1 MITIPLRPRHG
12 RNRSAIVRVALF
24 MVFAVLT
31 AWSMYANCQEECS
44 LMVQGK
50 IAPAVSI
57 HISPDSI
64 EWNELYPGANALDN
78 AVTVTMF
85 SNVNYKATIN
95 CSTPYMKGPGP
106 ADLLRNP
113 LEWKC
118 SDSDFEPMSVSP
130 ATIRLGGPSADG
142 GDSELISFRQVVDY
156 SDHPLDN
163 PATAYTITVRFAIE
177 PRL

>member
-24 MVFAVLT
+24 MVFAVLMV
-31 AWSMYANCQEECS
+31 WSMYANCQEECS
-44 LMVQGK
+44 LVVQGK
-50 IAPAVSI
+50 IIPAVSI
-57 HISPDSI
+57 YVSPDSI
-64 EWNELYPGANALDN
+64 EWNELYPGANVLDN

-106 ADLLRNP
+106 AEFLSSP

-118 SDSDFEPMSVSP
+118 SDGDFEPVSVLP

-142 GDSELISFRQVVDY
+142 GDSALISFRQVVEY

-163 PATAYTITVRFAIE
+163 PATAYATTVRFTIE

>member
-1 MITIPLRPRHG
+1 MITIPLRPDDG
-12 RNRSAIVRVALF
+12 RNRSAIVRVALL

-31 AWSMYANCQEECS
+31 VWSMYANCQEECS
-44 LMVQGK
+44 LVVQGR

-57 HISPDSI
+57 YVSPDSI
-64 EWNELYPGANALDN
+64 EWNDLCPGANALDN

-85 SNVNYKATIN
+85 SNVNYKASIN

-106 ADLLRNP
+106 ADVLSNP

-118 SDSDFEPMSVSP
+118 SDGDFEPVLVAP
-130 ATIRLGGPSADG
+130 TTVRLGGPSADG
-142 GDSELISFRQVVDY
+142 GDSEIISFRQVVEY

-163 PATAYTITVRFAIE
+163 PATAYATTVRFTIE

>member
-1 MITIPLRPRHG
+1 MITIPLRPEDG
-12 RNRSAIVRVALF
+12 RNRSAVARVALF

-31 AWSMYANCQEECS
+31 AWSMYANCQEECC
-44 LMVQGK
+44 LVVQGR

-57 HISPDSI
+57 YVSPDSI
-64 EWNELYPGANALDN
+64 EWNDLLPGANTLDN

>member
-1 MITIPLRPRHG
+1 MITIPLRPRDG
-12 RNRSAIVRVALF
+12 RNRRAIVRVALF

-31 AWSMYANCQEECS
+31 AWSMYADCQEECN
-44 LMVQGK
+44 LMVQARV
-50 IAPAVSI
+50 APAVSI
-57 HISPDSI
+57 HVSPDSI
-64 EWNELYPGANALDN
+64 EWNDLCPGSNALDN

-85 SNVNYKATIN
+85 SNVNYEATIN

-106 ADLLRNP
+106 ADLLYNP

-118 SDSDFEPMSVSP
+118 SDSDFEPISAAP
-130 ATIRLGGPSADG
+130 ATIRLGGPTADA
-142 GDSELISFRQVVDY
+142 GDSELISFRQVVEY

-163 PATAYTITVRFAIE
+163 PAAAYTITVRFAVE